1 MQYNFAVV
9 GATGMVGRK
18 ILEVIAERNLPVKN
32 LYLFASEKSD
42 GLTLSFRGKD
52 IEVHAITENNVPAV
66 DYAIFSAGA
75 AVSGKFAPLFRD
87 KGAVVIDNS
96 SMFRK
101 NIEVPLVVPEV
112 NPNKLRR
119 NNGIIAN
126 PNCSTIQAVVTL
138 APIFRKYGLKKI
150 SYTTFQSVSGAGR
163 RGFVDL
169 INGLHGI
176 PPKVFPREI
185 FANVIPAIGD
195 FDRNGYTTE
204 ENKMIFETKKIL
216 GCGKIAI
223 SATCVRVPVFF
234 CHSES
239 VIFTTKKSTSVNAL
253 KQTLSSAP
261 GVALFDN
268 DENFP
273 TPADAEGKDEVF
285 VGRLRQNTNEKNT
298 FSVWIV
304 ADNVR
309 KGAATNAVQIA
320 EKLIYFRENVQ

>member
-112 NPNKLRR
+112 NPDELRR

-126 PNCSTIQAVVTL
+126 PNCSTKGN
-138 APIFRKYGLKKI
+138 R
-150 SYTTFQSVSGAGR
+150 GR
-163 RGFVDL
+163 TRGSFS
-169 INGLHGI
+169 
-176 PPKVFPREI
+176 
-185 FANVIPAIGD
+185 FA
-195 FDRNGYTTE
+195 
-204 ENKMIFETKKIL
+204 
-216 GCGKIAI
+216 
-223 SATCVRVPVFF
+223 
-234 CHSES
+234 
-239 VIFTTKKSTSVNAL
+239 
-253 KQTLSSAP
+253 
-261 GVALFDN
+261 
-268 DENFP
+268 
-273 TPADAEGKDEVF
+273 
-285 VGRLRQNTNEKNT
+285 
-298 FSVWIV
+298 
-304 ADNVR
+304 
-309 KGAATNAVQIA
+309 
-320 EKLIYFRENVQ
+320 

>member
-42 GLTLSFRGKD
+42 GLTLPFRGKD
-52 IEVHAITENNVPAV
+52 VKVHALTENAVPAA

-87 KGAVVIDNS
+87 KGAAVVDNS

-101 NIEVPLVVPEV
+101 DDAVPLVVPEV
-112 NPNKLRR
+112 NANEIKRHR
-119 NNGIIAN
+119 GIIAN
-126 PNCSTIQAVVTL
+126 PNCSTIQAVVAL
-138 APIFRKYGLKKI
+138 APIYRKFGLKRI

-195 FDRNGYTTE
+195 FDADGYTTE

-216 GCGKIAI
+216 GCDKIAV

-234 CHSES
+234 CHAEN
-239 VIFTTKKSTSVNAL
+239 VVFTTKKKADVNSV
-253 KQTLSSAP
+253 KQALSSAP
-261 GVALFDN
+261 GVILCEK

-273 TPADAEGKDEVF
+273 TPTEVEGKDEVF
-285 VGRLRQNTNEKNT
+285 VGRVRQCRGEKNT
-298 FSVWIV
+298 FSAWVV

-320 EKLIYFRENVQ
+320 EKLISFRESLQ